1 MPWCGS
7 AEPKV
12 DQTPITPP
20 QEVRES
26 PPRKI
31 PQISPHLQDILEE
44 DIDEFDDLIE
54 EEEDPGE
61 EVCIVTS
68 YNKYYYGKKRGG
80 RSVLLSQSPS
90 PTFPSHVCGRR
101 GILRSSKSVASPATT
116 SSEQTTPTTTK
127 MQAEQGSIGEL
138 HKYHNRYL
146 RNRRHTLANVR

>member
-20 QEVRES
+20 QEARES
-26 PPRKI
+26 PPKKL
-31 PQISPHLQDILEE
+31 PHISPHLQDILEE
-44 DIDEFDDLIE
+44 DFDELDEDQLE
-54 EEEDPGE
+54 EEEEPGE
-61 EVCIVTS
+61 EVCIVAS

-90 PTFPSHVCGRR
+90 PTYTSGRR
-101 GILRSSKSVASPATT
+101 GILRSSRSVASSAATSGPT
-116 SSEQTTPTTTK
+116 ASSILK
-127 MQAEQGSIGEL
+127 MQAEQGSIGDL
-138 HKYHNRYL
+138 QKYHNKYL